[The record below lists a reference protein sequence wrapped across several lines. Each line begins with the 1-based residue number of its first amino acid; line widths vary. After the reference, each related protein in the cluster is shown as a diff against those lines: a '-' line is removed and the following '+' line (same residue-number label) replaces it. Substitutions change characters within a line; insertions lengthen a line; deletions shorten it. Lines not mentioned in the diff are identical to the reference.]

1 MSTSNTKK
9 PITDPRTAGTNAADA
24 LNNDAAKREIDE
36 YKNTLTGGF
45 IKFLTEIASILTVVL
60 IWGFIC
66 ANIISFIRP
75 DSKSKSGTFTN
86 TIMARLDQFFPHDI
100 EKAPYGFDKTRGIA
114 NQTVIDEY
122 EKAKKVKE
130 AREDEED
137 GDDDE
142 DNKNK
147 ECKIDKF
154 FVVKDEKATEFPYTW
169 SAQPLVENPDQ
180 DDPVKMIIDKVDKEK
195 DTGFM
200 LGKRI
205 KTFKNFLFEWLVGA
219 IYFSYGNHR
228 QLIKPLFRMLNHYMK
243 EKTPSSLKNGDK
255 TKEDNESQYEYM
267 SNLMVLLHI
276 PILFIFVILPFF
288 GFGIGSIMMIAGS
301 IWNQIPVK
309 NYNFKFFKLCEGI
322 GMTLAVGSFTVFPVA
337 AAAYFIQPAMFF
349 GKLLFYQLFCEK
361 ERANLKKTFVEII
374 PALVSI
380 FTLGICYSAF
390 YNFPD
395 PFSYVLVFS
404 AIIAYCL
411 VFKDS
416 ISNLFMF
423 LGMVKSNILK
433 TKTIPKEPPS
443 TKNVPPPVTPG
454 LDTKT
459 DPVPEPKRDD
469 TA

>member
-1 MSTSNTKK
+1 VSHMSTSNTKK

-24 LNNDAAKREIDE
+24 LESGAVKKEIDDF
-36 YKNTLTGGF
+36 KDTLSGGF
-45 IKFLTEIASILTVVL
+45 TKFLIEIASILALVL

-66 ANIISFIRP
+66 ANIIAFIRP
-75 DSKSKSGTFTN
+75 DSKSKSGSFTN
-86 TIMARLDQFFPHDI
+86 TIMERLDQFFPHDI

-122 EKAKKVKE
+122 ETAKKLK
-130 AREDEED
+130 AREDEDKED
-137 GDDDE
+137 DDDE
-142 DNKNK
+142 NNKNK

-180 DDPVKMIIDKVDKEK
+180 DDPVKMIIEDVDKK
-195 DTGFM
+195 TDTGFI
-200 LGKRI
+200 LEKYI
-205 KTFKNFLFEWLVGA
+205 KIFKNFFFEWLVGA

-228 QLIKPLFRMLNHYMK
+228 QLIKTGFRMLNKYMK

-322 GMTLAVGSFTVFPVA
+322 GMTLVLGSFTVFPFA

-349 GKLLFYQLFCEK
+349 GKLLFYQLLCEK
-361 ERANLKKTFVEII
+361 ERVNLKKTFVEII

-395 PFSYVLVFS
+395 PFNYVLVFA

-411 VFKDS
+411 VYKGE

-433 TKTIPKEPPS
+433 TKTIPKTPP
-443 TKNVPPPVTPG
+443 TTNAPPVTTGP
-454 LDTKT
+454 DTKT
-459 DPVPEPKRDD
+459 DPGPDKKS
-469 TA
+469 

>member
-1 MSTSNTKK
+1 MGTDTTD
-9 PITDPRTAGTNAADA
+9 PITDPQTAGTNAADA
-24 LNNDAAKREIDE
+24 LNNDAVKKEIDDF
-36 YKNTLTGGF
+36 KDTLSGGV
-45 IKFLTEIASILTVVL
+45 IKFLIEIASILALVL

-66 ANIISFIRP
+66 ANIIAFIRP

-114 NQTVIDEY
+114 NQNVIDDY
-122 EKAKKVKE
+122 EQAKKLK
-130 AREDEED
+130 AHEDEDKE
-137 GDDDE
+137 DDDE
-142 DNKNK
+142 NNKNK
-147 ECKIDKF
+147 ECKFDKF
-154 FVVKDEKATEFPYTW
+154 FVVKDENATEFPYTW
-169 SAQPLVENPDQ
+169 SAQPLVPNPDTA
-180 DDPVKMIIDKVDKEK
+180 DPVKMIIDNVDKK
-195 DTGFM
+195 TDTGFI
-200 LGKRI
+200 LEKLI
-205 KTFKNFLFEWLVGA
+205 KTFKNFFFEWLVGA

-228 QLIKPLFRMLNHYMK
+228 QFIKTGFRMLNKYMK

-255 TKEDNESQYEYM
+255 TKEDDESQYEYM
-267 SNLMVLLHI
+267 SNLMVMVHL

-309 NYNFKFFKLCEGI
+309 NYNFKFLKLCEGI
-322 GMTLAVGSFTVFPVA
+322 GMTLVLGSFTVFPFA

-374 PALVSI
+374 PSLVSI
-380 FTLGICYSAF
+380 FALGICYSAF
-390 YNFPD
+390 YNFPE
-395 PFSYVLVFS
+395 PFSYVMVIGT
-404 AIIAYCL
+404 IIAYCL

-443 TKNVPPPVTPG
+443 TKNVPPPVTPE
-454 LDTKT
+454 TK
-459 DPVPEPKRDD
+459 DPEPKK